1 MRAHRLARR
10 LWIGL
15 LVLALLTPL
24 GLWLPHRLR
33 AGDAWGEWSTEQVGK
48 QLGHVPEG
56 MARTADR
63 WHAPMPD
70 YAPKGWEKRS
80 LFHLSVAYIGSAL
93 IGAAVCG
100 VLAWALGRWLS
111 RKEKA
116 RAA

>member
-1 MRAHRLARR
+1 MRAHRLTHR
-10 LWIGL
+10 LWIALGL
-15 LVLALLTPL
+15 LALLTPL
-24 GLWLPHRLR
+24 GLWLPQRLK
-33 AGDAWGEWSTEQVGK
+33 AGDAWGEWGPEQVSK
-48 QLGHVPEG
+48 QVGFVPEG
-56 MARTADR
+56 MSRSSDR

-93 IGAAVCG
+93 IGVAACAA
-100 VLAWALGRWLS
+100 LAWALGRWLS